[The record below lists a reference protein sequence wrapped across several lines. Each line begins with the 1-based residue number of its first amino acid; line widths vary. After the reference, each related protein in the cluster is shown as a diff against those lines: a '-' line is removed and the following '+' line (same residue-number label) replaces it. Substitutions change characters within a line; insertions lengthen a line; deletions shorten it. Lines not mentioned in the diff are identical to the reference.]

1 MAHVGQ
7 EGRFEAVGL
16 FGALLGTPKLFLVA
30 PGFGDVFEQD
40 DQLVVVVRG
49 IVDQAAAIASR
60 IRSLPEV
67 FPGVS
72 GGDVH
77 ESRDILLGIHTRFAG
92 RFSGEVLRADA
103 QYPACLLVDVRKQ
116 VIDGPVGFVA
126 QDVDAQVADR
136 QMFDQLREMAVIA
149 LRRLVVLVD
158 GGEFRALGVAARD
171 AAHAAEGRAG
181 IRPRI
186 GAYFHGFDL
195 QTLVAVRRDECLI
208 ERVGDF
214 ECGAAGVD
222 LRAVFFSGKQA
233 NFVER
238 DARTIR
244 AEEFSCQR
252 GAGHFA
258 FSEIELPPSDVRC
271 VEKLL

>member
-1 MAHVGQ
+1 
-7 EGRFEAVGL
+7 
-16 FGALLGTPKLFLVA
+16 
-30 PGFGDVFEQD
+30 
-40 DQLVVVVRG
+40 
-49 IVDQAAAIASR
+49 
-60 IRSLPEV
+60 
-67 FPGVS
+67 
-72 GGDVH
+72 
-77 ESRDILLGIHTRFAG
+77 
-92 RFSGEVLRADA
+92 
-103 QYPACLLVDVRKQ
+103 
-116 VIDGPVGFVA
+116 
-126 QDVDAQVADR
+126 
-136 QMFDQLREMAVIA
+136 MFDQLREMAVIA
-149 LRRLVVLVD
+149 LRRLVALVD

-171 AAHAAEGRAG
+171 AAHAAESRAG

-186 GAYFHGFDL
+186 GSYFHGFDL